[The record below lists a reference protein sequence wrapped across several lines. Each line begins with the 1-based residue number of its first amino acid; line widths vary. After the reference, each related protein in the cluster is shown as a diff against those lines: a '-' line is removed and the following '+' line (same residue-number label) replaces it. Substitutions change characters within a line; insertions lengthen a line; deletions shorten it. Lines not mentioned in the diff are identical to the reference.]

1 MGHGSE
7 ARERQG
13 HGKERG
19 GDFRATWEE
28 EEMGNG
34 RENETLE
41 RVSGKQG
48 GEKHATSLTLAR
60 THFPLSI

>member
-41 RVSGKQG
+41 RVVDNTQG
-48 GEKHATSLTLAR
+48 GG
-60 THFPLSI
+60 